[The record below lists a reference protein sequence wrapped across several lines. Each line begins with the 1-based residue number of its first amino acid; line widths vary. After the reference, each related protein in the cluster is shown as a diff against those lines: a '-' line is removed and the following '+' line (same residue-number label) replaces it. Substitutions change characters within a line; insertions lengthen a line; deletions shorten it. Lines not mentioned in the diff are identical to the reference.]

1 MPSMRAATQAACVA
15 AASRARPPLRCRLR
29 GRCSSRRRHRAAA
42 AAAPEAAAEL
52 PAALL
57 EEDVEVGAATYA
69 ITDRGKQ
76 PQRLVATIGT
86 SWAETGR
93 HDRRVE
99 WCLRVH
105 VLRSRAMAVCNGW
118 SAAASAATAAA
129 VDAVAAARTAAA
141 VAATAAALH
150 AAAAS
155 ATITRELNRVGHSGA
170 YGTWSV
176 NSAAIGAASSADTAC
191 SVTIAA
197 SLANIPS
204 NIGCTLIS
212 LKAL

>member
-1 MPSMRAATQAACVA
+1 MRAATQAACVA

-155 ATITRELNRVGHSGA
+155 ATIIRELNRVGRSRGSGI
-170 YGTWSV
+170 WSV
-176 NSAAIGAASSADTAC
+176 SSAASQSCQQRRHCLQRRHRRQPRISRRI
-191 SVTIAA
+191 SVVRL
-197 SLANIPS
+197 SL
-204 NIGCTLIS
+204 
-212 LKAL
+212 